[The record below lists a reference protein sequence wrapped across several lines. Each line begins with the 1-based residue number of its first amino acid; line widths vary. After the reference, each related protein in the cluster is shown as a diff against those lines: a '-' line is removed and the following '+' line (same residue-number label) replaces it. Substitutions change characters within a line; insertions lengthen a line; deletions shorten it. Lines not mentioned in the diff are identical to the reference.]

1 MISKLSNQTGSHP
14 GTLVPSR
21 IVTRPAGLFRYSVS
35 VAVDPSNG
43 EEFSG
48 GPRSRGLKGNVG
60 RISCL
65 PAGGRCLRVGGASV
79 ANVDDLVGHR
89 VAANCSAGIDG
100 VHMVDAAADGVLLD
114 DTNAHFGGVVGGV
127 RGLVVAAATH

>member
-1 MISKLSNQTGSHP
+1 MISKLSNQTDSHP
-14 GTLVPSR
+14 WDFGPSR
-21 IVTRPAGLFRYSVS
+21 IVTRPAGLFRYSVPI
-35 VAVDPSNG
+35 AVDPGNG
-43 EEFSG
+43 EKFSG
-48 GPRSRGLKGNVG
+48 GPRSRGLNGNVG

-65 PAGGRCLRVGGASV
+65 PAGGCCLCVGGAGV
-79 ANVDDLVGHR
+79 ANVDDLVRHR

-114 DTNAHFGGVVGGV
+114 DTDAHFGGVVGRV